1 MIKFVNIALFFSSN
15 ATCTTLV
22 ACRTA
27 HMFLIE
33 LQHSCSFVTTTHCLI
48 MEHLVQGKE
57 WPVLGEDEVV
67 VPPPVVPAVSQL
79 EHVQD
84 A

>member
-1 MIKFVNIALFFSSN
+1 
-15 ATCTTLV
+15 
-22 ACRTA
+22 
-27 HMFLIE
+27 
-33 LQHSCSFVTTTHCLI
+33 

-57 WPVLGEDEVV
+57 WPVLSKDEVV

-79 EHVQD
+79 EHVQY

>member
-1 MIKFVNIALFFSSN
+1 MPIFRVKSVKIYTSQKKITRAPLVVLVTNISYD
-15 ATCTTLV
+15 C
-22 ACRTA
+22 
-27 HMFLIE
+27 H
-33 LQHSCSFVTTTHCLI
+33 HHHLI

-57 WPVLGEDEVV
+57 WPVLGEDKVV

>member
-1 MIKFVNIALFFSSN
+1 MKCFFPTQLARRLSQLHS
-15 ATCTTLV
+15 THV
-22 ACRTA
+22 FDRVTA
-27 HMFLIE
+27 QLLYCH
-33 LQHSCSFVTTTHCLI
+33 HHHLI

-57 WPVLGEDEVV
+57 WTVLSEDKVV

-79 EHVQD
+79 QHVQY